1 MTGGSVLRMSDL
13 AVVSIRLDSVESK
26 VDKHE
31 EILQRL
37 ADQHNDMQIGIA
49 EVATEVRMTN
59 ELLERFMTSQQKIVM
74 ALIGLVGAV
83 VVGANY
89 VVG

>member
-1 MTGGSVLRMSDL
+1 MSDL
-13 AVVSIRLDSVESK
+13 EVVKVRLDTVESK

-31 EILQRL
+31 EILERL
-37 ADQHNDMQIGIA
+37 ADQHGEMQIGIA

-59 ELLERFMTSQQKIVM
+59 KLLERFMTSQQKIVM

>member
-1 MTGGSVLRMSDL
+1 MSDL
-13 AVVSIRLDSVESK
+13 AVVNVRLDTVESK

-31 EILQRL
+31 HILERL
-37 ADQHNDMQIGIA
+37 ADQHGEMQVGIA

-59 ELLERFMTSQQKIVM
+59 ELLEQFMTAQQKIVM
-74 ALIGLVGAV
+74 ALIGLIGAI

>member
-1 MTGGSVLRMSDL
+1 MSDL
-13 AVVSIRLDSVESK
+13 QVVKVRLDTVESK

-31 EILQRL
+31 EILERL
-37 ADQHNDMQIGIA
+37 ADQHGEMQIGIA

-59 ELLERFMTSQQKIVM
+59 KLLERFMTSQQKIVM

>member
-1 MTGGSVLRMSDL
+1 MTGGSVLKMSDL
-13 AVVSIRLDSVESK
+13 QVVKVRLDTVESK

-31 EILQRL
+31 EILERL
-37 ADQHNDMQIGIA
+37 ADQHGEMQIGIA

-59 ELLERFMTSQQKIVM
+59 KLLERFMTSQQKIVM

>member
-1 MTGGSVLRMSDL
+1 MSDL
-13 AVVSIRLDSVESK
+13 AVVQIRLDSVESK

-37 ADQHNDMQIGIA
+37 TDQHNEMQVGIA

-59 ELLERFMTSQQKIVM
+59 ELLEQFMTSQQKIMM